1 MSHPMTNS
9 MWVTL
14 LYCSLINHVSSHD
27 QQQVSDTALSCSLIN
42 HVSSHD
48 QQGVSDTALLQSHQS
63 CLISWPTA
71 CEWHHGLYCSLINH
85 VSSHDQQAVS
95 DTALLHFHQSCL
107 IPWPTGCEWHCL
119 IAVSSLMSH
128 PMTNSLWVTLLDSDA
143 RQSHQ
148 CSFCDQQGGVSDTVL
163 CPPLYHPIHDQQVVS
178 PVKVSTTLFHSI
190 SYDEQ
195 QVTVSDMPSLP
206 VTSLH
211 MINSRWVTV
220 HLLSCYDLIS
230 WLPTASGWS
239 TT

>member
-14 LYCSLINHVSSHD
+14 LYCSLINL
-27 QQQVSDTALSCSLIN
+27 A
-42 HVSSHD
+42 SSHD
-48 QQGVSDTALLQSHQS
+48 QQGVSDTALWQS
-63 CLISWPTA
+63 
-71 CEWHHGLYCSLINH
+71 
-85 VSSHDQQAVS
+85 
-95 DTALLHFHQSCL
+95 HQSCL
-107 IPWPTGCEWHCL
+107 IPWPTACEWYCL

-128 PMTNSLWVTLLDSDA
+128 PITNSLWVTLLDSDA

-148 CSFCDQQGGVSDTVL
+148 CSFCDQQGAVSDTVL

-178 PVKVSTTLFHSI
+178 PVKVSTMLFHSI

-195 QVTVSDMPSLP
+195 QMTVSDMPSLP

-211 MINSRWVTV
+211 MINRRWVTV
-220 HLLSCYDLIS
+220 HLFSCYDLIS
-230 WLPTASGWS
+230 WLPTASEWC